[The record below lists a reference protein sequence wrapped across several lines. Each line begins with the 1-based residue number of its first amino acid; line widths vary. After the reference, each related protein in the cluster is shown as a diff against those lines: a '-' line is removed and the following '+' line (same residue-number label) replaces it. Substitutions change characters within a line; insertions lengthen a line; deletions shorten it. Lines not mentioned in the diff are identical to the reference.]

1 MSEKSRYVTKASL
14 RHITANDEAS
24 SLSGDFIIAHHSPA
38 KVLTFKKKKFY
49 ICSDGT
55 HTHTSHIARF
65 DFWKSVAGRIGTTPV
80 KVNLSKANVH
90 TGNHFIQ
97 KRNSEPVEGL
107 RSHRGSS
114 CVQP

>member
-55 HTHTSHIARF
+55 HTHLAY
-65 DFWKSVAGRIGTTPV
+65 
-80 KVNLSKANVH
+80 
-90 TGNHFIQ
+90 
-97 KRNSEPVEGL
+97 SEV
-107 RSHRGSS
+107 
-114 CVQP
+114 

>member
-55 HTHTSHIARF
+55 HTNARENVSLLYTGGVTVQLVYIIL
-65 DFWKSVAGRIGTTPV
+65 KS
-80 KVNLSKANVH
+80 
-90 TGNHFIQ
+90 
-97 KRNSEPVEGL
+97 
-107 RSHRGSS
+107 
-114 CVQP
+114 